1 MGFINSL
8 LIPFLLILARDS
20 IAMGMTPGAPG
31 CDTTLQTYPIPA
43 NVSIATSF
51 DVEVRS
57 PGGKWKKIDSYAPTH
72 NEVNFTTGSSIRHTS
87 SMVYFDFNGTVEFR
101 AQYLREGVSD
111 AIIRPQSLDISPTK
125 SGSTVTFILT
135 EPRDVILQVNGNIF
149 DCLHIFTN
157 PPDADA
163 PSGDDPDVIYY
174 GPGYHKLDAAL
185 NIPSNKTLYLAGGAV
200 VTAPDITVTNSSNV
214 ALRGRGVLY
223 SEKGNAISVVR
234 SNNVVIEGLI
244 GINFFPRAYMSNDVT
259 FNHWRGFSAV
269 QYGDGL
275 DLFCSQNILID
286 SVFLRNSDDCIAVYN
301 HRDEW
306 YGDSKNI
313 TIQNS
318 ILWADVAHPINVG
331 THGNTEDPETIDGLT
346 IRNIDILDQNEKQML
361 YQGAIALNPGDSNLV
376 ENVLIEDVRVE
387 NIRVGQLLNFRVMYN
402 DKYNT
407 SPGRGIRNVLIRNF
421 QYNGTNADTS
431 VFTGYDADR
440 TISNVTFE
448 NLVVNGK
455 AIYDTMKKPGWYLS
469 TDFIPLYANEH
480 VHNMTLKPSQG

>member
-1 MGFINSL
+1 MRFVVNALVTAFS
-8 LIPFLLILARDS
+8 LILAPS
-20 IAMGMTPGAPG
+20 STAMGMTPDDRGSN
-31 CDTTLQTYPIPA
+31 TTLQTYPIPT
-43 NVSIATSF
+43 NVPVATSF

-57 PGGKWKKIDSYAPTH
+57 PGGKWKKVDTYGPTH
-72 NEVNFTTGSSIRHTS
+72 NEVNFTTGGSIRHTS
-87 SMVYFDFNGTVEFR
+87 SMVYFDFNGTVEIR
-101 AQYLREGVSD
+101 AKYLNGRVSN
-111 AIIRPQSLDISPTK
+111 AIIRPQSLGISPKK
-125 SGSTVTFILT
+125 SGSILTFMLT
-135 EPRDVILQVNGNIF
+135 EPRDVILQVNDNIF

-157 PPDADA
+157 SPSPDS
-163 PSGDDPDVIYY
+163 PSADDPDVIYY
-174 GPGYHKLDAAL
+174 GPGYHKLDL
-185 NIPSNKTLYLAGGAV
+185 PINVPSGKTLYLAGGAV

-214 ALRGRGVLY
+214 ALRGHGVLY

-234 SNNVVIEGLI
+234 SKSVVIEGLI
-244 GINFFPRAYMSNDVT
+244 GINFFPRAYMSNNVT
-259 FNHWRGFSAV
+259 FHHWRGFSAV

-275 DLFCSQNILID
+275 DLFCSENILVD

-331 THGNTEDPETIDGLT
+331 THGNTENPETIDGLT

-361 YQGAIALNPGDSNLV
+361 YQGTIALNPGDSNLI

-407 SPGRGIRNVLIRNF
+407 SPGRGIRNVLVRNF
-421 QYNGTNADTS
+421 KYDGTNAGTS
-431 VFTGYDADR
+431 IFTGYDANR

-455 AIYDTMKKPGWYLS
+455 TIYDTMKKPGWYLS
-469 TDFIPLYANEH
+469 TDFVPLYTNEH
-480 VHNMTLKPSQG
+480 VHNMTLKFS

>member
-1 MGFINSL
+1 MGLINTL
-8 LIPFLLILARDS
+8 LIPFLFILAHDS
-20 IAMGMTPGAPG
+20 IVMGMTPGAPG
-31 CDTTLQTYPIPA
+31 CNTTVQTYPIPA
-43 NVSIATSF
+43 NVSVATSF

-57 PGGKWKKIDSYAPTH
+57 PGGEWKKIDSYSPTH
-72 NEVNFTTGSSIRHTS
+72 NEVNFTTGSLIRHTS
-87 SMVYFDFNGTVEFR
+87 SMVYFDFNGTVEIR
-101 AQYLREGVSD
+101 AKYLNTESLTPLSD
-111 AIIRPQSLDISPTK
+111 RNL
-125 SGSTVTFILT
+125 LT
-135 EPRDVILQVNGNIF
+135 LAQQMNGNIF

-157 PPDADA
+157 PPDPDA
-163 PSGDDPDVIYY
+163 PSADDPDVIYF
-174 GPGYHKLDAAL
+174 GPGYHKLDSVL
-185 NIPSNKTLYLAGGAV
+185 NFPSNKTLYIAGGAV

-259 FNHWRGFSAV
+259 FHHWRGFSAV

-275 DLFCSQNILID
+275 DLFCSQNILIE

-331 THGNTEDPETIDGLT
+331 THGNTEDRETIDDLT

-361 YQGAIALNPGDSNLV
+361 YQGTIALNPGDSNLV

-387 NIRVGQLLNFRVMYN
+387 NIRVGQLLNFRVM
-402 DKYNT
+402 
-407 SPGRGIRNVLIRNF
+407 
-421 QYNGTNADTS
+421 
-431 VFTGYDADR
+431 
-440 TISNVTFE
+440 
-448 NLVVNGK
+448 
-455 AIYDTMKKPGWYLS
+455 
-469 TDFIPLYANEH
+469 
-480 VHNMTLKPSQG
+480 

>member
-1 MGFINSL
+1 MGLINKL
-8 LIPFLLILARDS
+8 LISFLLILARDS
-20 IAMGMTPGAPG
+20 IATGMIPGAPG
-31 CDTTLQTYPIPA
+31 CDTTVQTYPIPA
-43 NVSIATSF
+43 NVSVATSF
-51 DVEVRS
+51 NVEVRS
-57 PGGKWKKIDSYAPTH
+57 PGGKWKKIDSYSPTH
-72 NEVNFTTGSSIRHTS
+72 DEVNFITGSSIRHTS
-87 SMVYFDFNGTVEFR
+87 SMIYFDFSGTVEIR
-101 AQYLREGVSD
+101 AKYLHDR
-111 AIIRPQSLDISPTK
+111 LMK
-125 SGSTVTFILT
+125 SGSIVTFMLT
-135 EPRDVILQVNGNIF
+135 EPRIVILQVNGNIF

-163 PSGDDPDVIYY
+163 PSADDPD
-174 GPGYHKLDAAL
+174 
-185 NIPSNKTLYLAGGAV
+185 TLYLAGGAV

-214 ALRGRGVLY
+214 ALRGRGILY

-259 FNHWRGFSAV
+259 FHHWRGFSAV

-286 SVFLRNSDDCIAVYN
+286 SVFLRNSDDCIA
-301 HRDEW
+301 
-306 YGDSKNI
+306 NI
-313 TIQNS
+313 TIQSS
-318 ILWADVAHPINVG
+318 ILWADVAHPINVR

-361 YQGAIALNPGDSNLV
+361 YQGTIALNPGDSKLV

-407 SPGRGIRNVLIRNF
+407 SPGRGIRNVFIRNL
-421 QYNGTNADTS
+421 QYSGTNADTS
-431 VFTGYDADR
+431 IFTGYDADR
-440 TISNVTFE
+440 TMSNVTIE

-480 VHNMTLKPSQG
+480 VHNMTLNPSQG